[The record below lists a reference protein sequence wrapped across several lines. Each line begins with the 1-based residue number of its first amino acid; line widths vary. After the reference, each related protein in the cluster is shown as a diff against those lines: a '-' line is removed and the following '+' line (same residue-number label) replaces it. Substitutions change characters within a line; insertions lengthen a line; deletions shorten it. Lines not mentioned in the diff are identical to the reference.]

1 MLSAMQHPEQI
12 NEYLEKELR
21 LGRMLG
27 PFRDLGGLPPVHISR
42 FGVIPKG
49 HNTGK
54 WRLITDLSFP
64 PGNSVNDGIDPAICS
79 LRYTTVEDVASVAAQ
94 LGPHTLMAKIDIES
108 AYRLIPVHPEDRFL
122 LGVNWRDQVYIDPML
137 PFGLRSAPKIFNAV
151 ADALEWCLRADGIR
165 HVFHYLDDF
174 VVLGAPGSDECSRAL
189 EKLRSRCTE
198 LGIPLAAHKCEGP
211 STKIT
216 FLGIVIDTSVGELS
230 LPAEKLNHLRD
241 LLEDWEDRKSCSLKD
256 LESLIGYLNHAC
268 KVICPGRS
276 FLRRMID
283 LLHRTHNKYHPIR
296 LNRDFRSDLQWWR
309 RFAAGWNGTS
319 YIATSLTSCFSSD
332 ASGNWGCG
340 TWHSHL
346 WFQWKWGTVSIQ
358 LPIVVKELLP
368 ILLAAIVWGRLWHA
382 QKVLCYCDNQA
393 VVAILQS
400 RSSKHYQIM
409 HLLRC
414 LFFVEAYFHFSLVA
428 TYVTSKDNII
438 ADNLSR
444 NNLSSFFS
452 KVPTASK
459 APAQIQPL
467 TVELLLDPLGDWIS
481 PAWMRQF
488 KAIFTAA

>member
-1 MLSAMQHPEQI
+1 MLRNTRPIFEDH
-12 NEYLEKELR
+12 
-21 LGRMLG
+21 
-27 PFRDLGGLPPVHISR
+27 R
-42 FGVIPKG
+42 FSDP
-49 HNTGK
+49 
-54 WRLITDLSFP
+54 ITRF
-64 PGNSVNDGIDPAICS
+64 V
-79 LRYTTVEDVASVAAQ
+79 TV
-94 LGPHTLMAKIDIES
+94 PTLMAKIDIES

-151 ADALEWCLRADGIR
+151 ADALEWCLRADVIR
-165 HVFHYLDDF
+165 HVFHYLHDF
-174 VVLGAPGSDECSRAL
+174 VVLGAPGSDERSRAL

-241 LLEDWEDRKSCSLKD
+241 LLEDWGDRKSCSLKD

-268 KVICPGRS
+268 KVIRPGRS

-309 RFAAGWNGTS
+309 HFAAGWNGTS
-319 YIATSLTSCFSSD
+319 YIATSSTSCFSSD

-340 TWHSHL
+340 AWHSHL

-368 ILLAAIVWGRLWHA
+368 ILLAAIVWGRLWHV

-393 VVAILQS
+393 VAVWRYYS
-400 RSSKHYQIM
+400 PGPVS
-409 HLLRC
+409 
-414 LFFVEAYFHFSLVA
+414 
-428 TYVTSKDNII
+428 II
-438 ADNLSR
+438 KLC
-444 NNLSSFFS
+444 
-452 KVPTASK
+452 TC
-459 APAQIQPL
+459 
-467 TVELLLDPLGDWIS
+467 
-481 PAWMRQF
+481 
-488 KAIFTAA
+488 

>member
-1 MLSAMQHPEQI
+1 MDLRAHPDRSFVSYICTGLQIGFRIGFARHKPLCNAASNMLSAMQHLEQI
-12 NEYLEKELR
+12 DEYLEKELR
-21 LGRMLG
+21 LGHMLG

-108 AYRLIPVHPEDRFL
+108 AYCLIPVHPEDRFL
-122 LGVNWRDQVYIDPML
+122 LGVNWRDQLYIDPML
-137 PFGLRSAPKIFNAV
+137 SFGLHSASKNFNVV

-174 VVLGAPGSDECSRAL
+174 MVLGAPGSDECSRAL

-241 LLEDWEDRKSCSLKD
+241 LLEDWGDRKSCSLKN

-268 KVICPGRS
+268 KVIRLGHS

-283 LLHRTHNKYHPIR
+283 LLHRTHNKYHP
-296 LNRDFRSDLQWWR
+296 
-309 RFAAGWNGTS
+309 
-319 YIATSLTSCFSSD
+319 
-332 ASGNWGCG
+332 
-340 TWHSHL
+340 
-346 WFQWKWGTVSIQ
+346 
-358 LPIVVKELLP
+358 PP
-368 ILLAAIVWGRLWHA
+368 
-382 QKVLCYCDNQA
+382 
-393 VVAILQS
+393 
-400 RSSKHYQIM
+400 
-409 HLLRC
+409 
-414 LFFVEAYFHFSLVA
+414 
-428 TYVTSKDNII
+428 
-438 ADNLSR
+438 
-444 NNLSSFFS
+444 
-452 KVPTASK
+452 
-459 APAQIQPL
+459 
-467 TVELLLDPLGDWIS
+467 
-481 PAWMRQF
+481 
-488 KAIFTAA
+488 

>member
-1 MLSAMQHPEQI
+1 MVTPGRSPGSIIGGTTPLRFSAWYTALRAHPDRSFVSYICTGLQIGFRIGFARHKPLRNAASNMLSAMQHPEQI
-12 NEYLEKELR
+12 DEYLEKELR

-27 PFRDLGGLPPVHISR
+27 PFRDLGGLPLVHISR

-230 LPAEKLNHLRD
+230 IPAEKLNHLRD
-241 LLEDWEDRKSCSLKD
+241 LLEDWGDRKSCSLKD

-268 KVICPGRS
+268 KVIRPGRS

-296 LNRDFRSDLQWWR
+296 LNRDFRSDLQCWR
-309 RFAAGWNGTS
+309 HFAACWMAPL
-319 YIATSLTSCFSSD
+319 ILLLVRHPAFLLTRPETGD
-332 ASGNWGCG
+332 AAP
-340 TWHSHL
+340 
-346 WFQWKWGTVSIQ
+346 GTVTY
-358 LPIVVKELLP
+358 
-368 ILLAAIVWGRLWHA
+368 GFNGNG
-382 QKVLCYCDNQA
+382 VLSLY
-393 VVAILQS
+393 S
-400 RSSKHYQIM
+400 YQ
-409 HLLRC
+409 
-414 LFFVEAYFHFSLVA
+414 
-428 TYVTSKDNII
+428 
-438 ADNLSR
+438 
-444 NNLSSFFS
+444 
-452 KVPTASK
+452 
-459 APAQIQPL
+459 
-467 TVELLLDPLGDWIS
+467 
-481 PAWMRQF
+481 
-488 KAIFTAA
+488 